1 MRDQSL
7 IHTSDVIVYINIYI
21 RYGMQYPAYRTCSP
35 EATRIDRMS
44 FLVVWGQLEHFS
56 HLFVAPVIAI
66 RLVAH

>member
-1 MRDQSL
+1 
-7 IHTSDVIVYINIYI
+7 
-21 RYGMQYPAYRTCSP
+21 MQYPAYRTYSP